1 MVGIARMGRAYARRS
16 VVVTGG
22 NHECFEAKRVI
33 RRLCHAAVVRVHAG
47 EPISSRG
54 TPIVAA

>member
-1 MVGIARMGRAYARRS
+1 MGRAYARRS